1 MEDIEQVVND
11 TQEEPT
17 VETQEP
23 EPVVEEISIP
33 ENWEPDVKDFINS
46 IQDAKGKRAIF
57 DKLKNYETGYQKKF
71 QDLATQRHQLDDE
84 RSFTNNY
91 REFEKNLNPELR
103 ASILSHYGNV
113 PAYMRA
119 LHEADIMATKD
130 PVKFLLNYCNNNG
143 ITREKLDSY
152 LNGTQNQELKAQKS
166 QEALRAEILKEVE
179 ERQKQQ
185 KLEADLLS
193 FKDAKNEN
201 GELIHPLLTSD
212 GFIDQMD
219 KLYSVYPNKS
229 LQELYD
235 MVVWSNPEYREQA
248 VNAEAQKLAKAK
260 EVEKAKSA
268 IGVRPSTP
276 SNKSTQV
283 KDWRS
288 VLNDE
293 VGEY

>member
-1 MEDIEQVVND
+1 MDTQDIEQVEN
-11 TQEEPT
+11 E

-23 EPVVEEISIP
+23 EPAVEEISIP

-84 RSFTNNY
+84 RNFTNSY
-91 REFEKNLNPELR
+91 REFEKNLNPDLR
-103 ASILSHYGNV
+103 ASIYSHYGNV
-113 PAYMRA
+113 PAYMMA
-119 LHEADIMATKD
+119 LHEADIAATKD

-152 LNGTQNQELKAQKS
+152 LSGAQNEELKAQKS
-166 QEALRAEILKEVE
+166 QEALRMQIIKEIE
-179 ERQKQQ
+179 EKQQ
-185 KLEADLLS
+185 KQKLEDDMRA
-193 FKDAKNEN
+193 FANAKNES
-201 GELIHPLLTSD
+201 GESLHPLLTSD

-219 KLYSVYPNKS
+219 KLYTVYPNKS

-248 VNAEAQKLAKAK
+248 VAQEAQKIAQAKD
-260 EVEKAKSA
+260 VEKAKSA
-268 IGVRPSTP
+268 IGVKPAIPT
-276 SNKSTQV
+276 NKTTEI
-283 KDWRS
+283 KDWRKALS
-288 VLNDE
+288 E
-293 VGEY
+293 EIGEY

>member
-1 MEDIEQVVND
+1 MDTQDIEQVEN
-11 TQEEPT
+11 E

-23 EPVVEEISIP
+23 EPAVEEISIP

-84 RSFTNNY
+84 RNFTNSY
-91 REFEKNLNPELR
+91 REFEKNLNPDLR
-103 ASILSHYGNV
+103 ASIYSHYGNV

-119 LHEADIMATKD
+119 LHEADIAATKD

-152 LNGTQNQELKAQKS
+152 LSGAQNEELKAQKS
-166 QEALRAEILKEVE
+166 QEALRMQIIKEIE
-179 ERQKQQ
+179 EKQQ
-185 KLEADLLS
+185 KQKLEDDMRA
-193 FKDAKNEN
+193 FANAKNES
-201 GELIHPLLTSD
+201 GESLHPLLTSD

-248 VNAEAQKLAKAK
+248 VAQEAQKIAQAKD
-260 EVEKAKSA
+260 VEKAKSA
-268 IGVRPSTP
+268 IGVKPAIPT
-276 SNKSTQV
+276 NKTTEI
-283 KDWRS
+283 KDWRKALS
-288 VLNDE
+288 E
-293 VGEY
+293 EIGEY

>member
-1 MEDIEQVVND
+1 MDTQDIEQVEN
-11 TQEEPT
+11 E

-23 EPVVEEISIP
+23 EPAVEEISIP

-46 IQDAKGKRAIF
+46 IQDVKGKRAIF

-84 RSFTNNY
+84 RNFTNSY
-91 REFEKNLNPELR
+91 REFEKNLNPDLR
-103 ASILSHYGNV
+103 ASIYSHYGSV

-119 LHEADIMATKD
+119 LHEADIAATKD

-152 LNGTQNQELKAQKS
+152 LSGAQNEELKAQKS
-166 QEALRAEILKEVE
+166 QEALRMQIIKEIE
-179 ERQKQQ
+179 EKQQ
-185 KLEADLLS
+185 KQKLEDDMRA
-193 FKDAKNEN
+193 FANAKNDA
-201 GELIHPLLTSD
+201 GESLHPLLTSD

-219 KLYSVYPNKS
+219 KLYTVYPNKS

-248 VNAEAQKLAKAK
+248 VAQEAQKIAQAKD
-260 EVEKAKSA
+260 VEKAKSA
-268 IGVRPSTP
+268 IGVKPAIPT
-276 SNKSTQV
+276 NKTTEI
-283 KDWRS
+283 KDWRKALS
-288 VLNDE
+288 E
-293 VGEY
+293 EIGEY

>member
-1 MEDIEQVVND
+1 MDTQDIEQVEN
-11 TQEEPT
+11 E

-23 EPVVEEISIP
+23 EPAVEEISIP

-46 IQDAKGKRAIF
+46 IQDVKGKRAIF

-84 RSFTNNY
+84 RNFTNSY
-91 REFEKNLNPELR
+91 REFEKNLNPDLR
-103 ASILSHYGNV
+103 ASIYSHYGNI

-119 LHEADIMATKD
+119 LHEADIAATKD

-152 LNGTQNQELKAQKS
+152 LSGAQNEELKAQKS
-166 QEALRAEILKEVE
+166 QEALRMQIIKEIE
-179 ERQKQQ
+179 EKQQ
-185 KLEADLLS
+185 KQKLEDDMRA
-193 FKDAKNEN
+193 FANAKNES
-201 GELIHPLLTSD
+201 GESLHPLLTSD

-219 KLYSVYPNKS
+219 KLYTVYPNKS

-248 VNAEAQKLAKAK
+248 VAQEAQKIAQAKD
-260 EVEKAKSA
+260 VEKAKSA
-268 IGVRPSTP
+268 IGVKPAIPT
-276 SNKSTQV
+276 NKTTEI
-283 KDWRS
+283 KDWRKALS
-288 VLNDE
+288 E
-293 VGEY
+293 EIGEY

>member
-1 MEDIEQVVND
+1 MDTQDIEQVEN
-11 TQEEPT
+11 E

-84 RSFTNNY
+84 RNFTNSY
-91 REFEKNLNPELR
+91 REFENSLNPDLR
-103 ASILSHYGNV
+103 ASIYSHYGNV

-119 LHEADIMATKD
+119 LHEADIAATKD

-152 LNGTQNQELKAQKS
+152 LSGTQNEELKAQKS
-166 QEALRAEILKEVE
+166 QEALRMQIIKEIE
-179 ERQKQQ
+179 EKQQ
-185 KLEADLLS
+185 KQKLEDDMRA
-193 FKDAKNEN
+193 FANAKNEA
-201 GELIHPLLTSD
+201 GESLHPLLTSD

-248 VNAEAQKLAKAK
+248 VAQEAQKIAQAKD
-260 EVEKAKSA
+260 VEKAKSA
-268 IGVRPSTP
+268 IGVKPAIPT
-276 SNKSTQV
+276 NKTTEI
-283 KDWRS
+283 KDWRKALS
-288 VLNDE
+288 E
-293 VGEY
+293 EIGEY

>member
-1 MEDIEQVVND
+1 MDTQDIEQVEN
-11 TQEEPT
+11 E

-23 EPVVEEISIP
+23 EPAVEEISIP

-46 IQDAKGKRAIF
+46 IQDVKGKRAIF

-84 RSFTNNY
+84 RNFTNSY
-91 REFEKNLNPELR
+91 REFEKNLNPDLR
-103 ASILSHYGNV
+103 ASIYSHYGSV

-119 LHEADIMATKD
+119 LHQTDIAATKD

-152 LNGTQNQELKAQKS
+152 LSGTQNEELKAQKS
-166 QEALRAEILKEVE
+166 QEALRMQIIKEIE
-179 ERQKQQ
+179 EKQQ
-185 KLEADLLS
+185 KQKLEDDMRA
-193 FKDAKNEN
+193 FANAKNDA
-201 GELIHPLLTSD
+201 GESLHPLLTSD

-219 KLYSVYPNKS
+219 KLYTVYPNKS

-248 VNAEAQKLAKAK
+248 VAQEAQKIAQAKD
-260 EVEKAKSA
+260 VEKAKSA
-268 IGVRPSTP
+268 IGVKPAIPT
-276 SNKSTQV
+276 NKTTEI
-283 KDWRS
+283 KDWRKALS
-288 VLNDE
+288 E
-293 VGEY
+293 EIGEY

>member
-1 MEDIEQVVND
+1 MDTQDIEQVE
-11 TQEEPT
+11 QP
-17 VETQEP
+17 ETQEP
-23 EPVVEEISIP
+23 EPAVEEISIP

-46 IQDAKGKRAIF
+46 IQDAKGKKAIF
-57 DKLKNYETGYQKKF
+57 DKLKNYESGYQKKF

-84 RSFTNNY
+84 RNFTNSY
-91 REFEKNLNPELR
+91 RDFEKNLNPDLR

-119 LHEADIMATKD
+119 LHEADIAATKD

-143 ITREKLDSY
+143 ITRETLDSY

-166 QEALRAEILKEVE
+166 QEALRMQIIKEIE
-179 ERQKQQ
+179 EKQQ
-185 KLEADLLS
+185 KQKLEDDMRA
-193 FKDAKNEN
+193 FANAKNES
-201 GELIHPLLTSD
+201 GEPLHPLLTSD

-248 VNAEAQKLAKAK
+248 VSQEAQKIAQAK

-268 IGVRPSTP
+268 IGVKPAIP
-276 SNKSTQV
+276 SNKTTEI
-283 KDWRS
+283 KDWRKALS
-288 VLNDE
+288 E
-293 VGEY
+293 EIGEY

>member
-1 MEDIEQVVND
+1 MDTQDIEQVEN
-11 TQEEPT
+11 E

-23 EPVVEEISIP
+23 EPAVEEISIP

-84 RSFTNNY
+84 RNFNNSY
-91 REFEKNLNPELR
+91 REFEKNLNPDLR
-103 ASILSHYGNV
+103 ASIYSHYGNI

-119 LHEADIMATKD
+119 LHEADIAATKD

-152 LNGTQNQELKAQKS
+152 LSGAQNEELKAQKS
-166 QEALRAEILKEVE
+166 QEALRMQIIKEIE
-179 ERQKQQ
+179 EKQQ
-185 KLEADLLS
+185 KQKLEDDLRA
-193 FKDAKNEN
+193 FANAKNDA
-201 GELIHPLLTSD
+201 GESLHPLLTSD

-219 KLYSVYPNKS
+219 KLYTIYPNKS

-248 VNAEAQKLAKAK
+248 VAQEAQKIAQAKD
-260 EVEKAKSA
+260 VEKAKSA
-268 IGVRPSTP
+268 IGVKPAIPT
-276 SNKSTQV
+276 NKTTEI
-283 KDWRS
+283 KDWRKALS
-288 VLNDE
+288 E
-293 VGEY
+293 EIGEY

>member
-1 MEDIEQVVND
+1 MDTQDIEQVEN
-11 TQEEPT
+11 E

-46 IQDAKGKRAIF
+46 IQDVKGKRAIF

-84 RSFTNNY
+84 RNFTNSY
-91 REFEKNLNPELR
+91 REFEKNLNPDLR
-103 ASILSHYGNV
+103 ASIYSRYGNV

-119 LHEADIMATKD
+119 LHEADIAATKD

-152 LNGTQNQELKAQKS
+152 LSGAQNEELKAQKS
-166 QEALRAEILKEVE
+166 QEALRMQIIKEIE
-179 ERQKQQ
+179 EKQQ
-185 KLEADLLS
+185 KQKLEDDMRA
-193 FKDAKNEN
+193 FANAKNES
-201 GELIHPLLTSD
+201 GESLHPLLTSD

-219 KLYSVYPNKS
+219 KLYTVYPNKS

-248 VNAEAQKLAKAK
+248 VAQEAQKIAKAK
-260 EVEKAKSA
+260 DVEKAKSA
-268 IGVRPSTP
+268 IGVKPAIPT
-276 SNKSTQV
+276 NKTTEI
-283 KDWRS
+283 KDWRKALS
-288 VLNDE
+288 E
-293 VGEY
+293 EIGEY

>member
-1 MEDIEQVVND
+1 MDTQDIEQVEN
-11 TQEEPT
+11 E

-23 EPVVEEISIP
+23 EPAVEEISIP

-46 IQDAKGKRAIF
+46 IQDVKGKRAIF

-84 RSFTNNY
+84 RNFTNSY
-91 REFEKNLNPELR
+91 REFEKNLNPDLR
-103 ASILSHYGNV
+103 ASIYSHYGNI

-119 LHEADIMATKD
+119 LHEADIAATKD

-152 LNGTQNQELKAQKS
+152 LSGAQNEELKAQKS
-166 QEALRAEILKEVE
+166 QEALRMQIIKEIE
-179 ERQKQQ
+179 EKQQ
-185 KLEADLLS
+185 KQKLEDDMRA
-193 FKDAKNEN
+193 FANAKNDA
-201 GELIHPLLTSD
+201 GESLHPLLTSD

-248 VNAEAQKLAKAK
+248 VAQEAQKIAQAKD
-260 EVEKAKSA
+260 VEKAKSA
-268 IGVRPSTP
+268 IGVKPAIPT
-276 SNKSTQV
+276 NKTTEI
-283 KDWRS
+283 KDWRKALS
-288 VLNDE
+288 E
-293 VGEY
+293 EIGEY

>member
-1 MEDIEQVVND
+1 MDTQDIEQVEN
-11 TQEEPT
+11 E

-46 IQDAKGKRAIF
+46 IQDIKGKRAIF

-84 RSFTNNY
+84 RNFTNSY
-91 REFEKNLNPELR
+91 REFEKNLNPDLR
-103 ASILSHYGNV
+103 ASIYSHYGNI

-119 LHEADIMATKD
+119 LHEADIAATKD

-152 LNGTQNQELKAQKS
+152 LSGAQNEELKAQKS
-166 QEALRAEILKEVE
+166 QEALRMQIIKEIE
-179 ERQKQQ
+179 EKQQ
-185 KLEADLLS
+185 KQKLEDDMRA
-193 FKDAKNEN
+193 FANAKNDA
-201 GELIHPLLTSD
+201 GESLHPLLTSD

-248 VNAEAQKLAKAK
+248 VAQEAQKIAQAKD
-260 EVEKAKSA
+260 VEKAKSA
-268 IGVRPSTP
+268 IGVKPAIPT
-276 SNKSTQV
+276 NKTTEI
-283 KDWRS
+283 KDWRKALS
-288 VLNDE
+288 E
-293 VGEY
+293 EIGEY

>member
-1 MEDIEQVVND
+1 MDTQDIEQVEN
-11 TQEEPT
+11 E

-84 RSFTNNY
+84 RNFNNSY
-91 REFEKNLNPELR
+91 REFEKNLNPDLR
-103 ASILSHYGNV
+103 ASIYSHYGNV

-119 LHEADIMATKD
+119 LHEADIAATKD

-152 LNGTQNQELKAQKS
+152 LSGAQNEELKAQKS
-166 QEALRAEILKEVE
+166 QEALRMQIIKEIE
-179 ERQKQQ
+179 EKQQ
-185 KLEADLLS
+185 KQKLEDDLRA
-193 FKDAKNEN
+193 FANAKNDA
-201 GELIHPLLTSD
+201 GESLHPLLTSD

-219 KLYSVYPNKS
+219 KLYTVYPNKS

-248 VNAEAQKLAKAK
+248 VAQEAQKIAQAKD
-260 EVEKAKSA
+260 VEKAKSA
-268 IGVRPSTP
+268 IGVKPAIPT
-276 SNKSTQV
+276 NKTTEI
-283 KDWRS
+283 KDWRKALS
-288 VLNDE
+288 E
-293 VGEY
+293 EIGEY

>member
-1 MEDIEQVVND
+1 MDTQDVEQVEN
-11 TQEEPT
+11 E

-46 IQDAKGKRAIF
+46 IQDVKGKRAIF

-71 QDLATQRHQLDDE
+71 QDLAVQRHQLDDE
-84 RSFTNNY
+84 RNFTNSY
-91 REFEKNLNPELR
+91 REFEKNLNPDLR
-103 ASILSHYGNV
+103 ASIYSHYGNI

-119 LHEADIMATKD
+119 LHEADIAATKD

-152 LNGTQNQELKAQKS
+152 LSGAQNEELKAQKS
-166 QEALRAEILKEVE
+166 QEELRMQIIKEIE
-179 ERQKQQ
+179 EKQHKQ
-185 KLEADLLS
+185 KLEDDMRA
-193 FKDAKNEN
+193 FANAKNDA
-201 GELIHPLLTSD
+201 GESLHPLLTSD

-219 KLYSVYPNKS
+219 KLYTVYPNKS

-248 VNAEAQKLAKAK
+248 VAQEAQKIAQAKFD
-260 EVEKAKSA
+260 VEKAKSA
-268 IGVRPSTP
+268 IGVKPAIPT
-276 SNKSTQV
+276 NKTTEI
-283 KDWRS
+283 KDWRKALS
-288 VLNDE
+288 E
-293 VGEY
+293 EIGEY

>member
-1 MEDIEQVVND
+1 MDTQDIEQVENEVK
-11 TQEEPT
+11 
-17 VETQEP
+17 TQEP

-46 IQDAKGKRAIF
+46 IQDVKGKRAIF

-84 RSFTNNY
+84 RNFTNSY
-91 REFEKNLNPELR
+91 REFENSLNPDLR
-103 ASILSHYGNV
+103 ASIYSHYGNV

-119 LHEADIMATKD
+119 LHEADIAATKD

-152 LNGTQNQELKAQKS
+152 LSGTQNEELKAQKS
-166 QEALRAEILKEVE
+166 QEALRMQIIKEIE
-179 ERQKQQ
+179 EKQQ
-185 KLEADLLS
+185 KQKLEDDMRA
-193 FKDAKNEN
+193 FANAKNEA
-201 GELIHPLLTSD
+201 GESLHPLLTSD

-248 VNAEAQKLAKAK
+248 VAQEAQKIAQAKD
-260 EVEKAKSA
+260 VEKAKSA
-268 IGVRPSTP
+268 IGVKPAIPT
-276 SNKSTQV
+276 NKTTEI
-283 KDWRS
+283 KDWRKALS
-288 VLNDE
+288 E
-293 VGEY
+293 EIGEY

>member
-1 MEDIEQVVND
+1 MDTQDIEQVE
-11 TQEEPT
+11 QP
-17 VETQEP
+17 ETQEP

-46 IQDAKGKRAIF
+46 IQDAKGKKAIF
-57 DKLKNYETGYQKKF
+57 DKLKNYESGYQKKF

-84 RSFTNNY
+84 RNFTNSY
-91 REFEKNLNPELR
+91 RDFEKNLNPDLR
-103 ASILSHYGNV
+103 ASILSHYGSV

-119 LHEADIMATKD
+119 LHEADIAATKD

-166 QEALRAEILKEVE
+166 QEALRMQIIKEIE
-179 ERQKQQ
+179 ERQQKQ
-185 KLEADLLS
+185 KLEDDLRA
-193 FKDAKNEN
+193 FANAKNEA
-201 GELIHPLLTSD
+201 GESLHPLLTSD

-248 VNAEAQKLAKAK
+248 VSQEAQKIAQAK

-268 IGVRPSTP
+268 IGVKPAIP
-276 SNKSTQV
+276 SNKTTEI
-283 KDWRS
+283 KDWRKALS
-288 VLNDE
+288 E
-293 VGEY
+293 EIGEY

>member
-1 MEDIEQVVND
+1 MDTQDIEQVEN
-11 TQEEPT
+11 E

-46 IQDAKGKRAIF
+46 IQDVKGKRAIF

-84 RSFTNNY
+84 RNFTNSY
-91 REFEKNLNPELR
+91 REFENSLNPDLR
-103 ASILSHYGNV
+103 ASIYSHYGNV

-119 LHEADIMATKD
+119 LHEADIAATKD

-152 LNGTQNQELKAQKS
+152 LSGTQNEELKAQKS
-166 QEALRAEILKEVE
+166 QEALRMQIIKEIE
-179 ERQKQQ
+179 EKQQ
-185 KLEADLLS
+185 KQKLEDDMRA
-193 FKDAKNEN
+193 FANAKNEA
-201 GELIHPLLTSD
+201 GESLHPLLTSD

-248 VNAEAQKLAKAK
+248 VAQEAQKIAQAKD
-260 EVEKAKSA
+260 VEKAKSA
-268 IGVRPSTP
+268 IGVKPAIPT
-276 SNKSTQV
+276 NKTTEI
-283 KDWRS
+283 KDWRKALS
-288 VLNDE
+288 E
-293 VGEY
+293 EIGEY

>member
-1 MEDIEQVVND
+1 MDTQDIEQVEN
-11 TQEEPT
+11 E

-46 IQDAKGKRAIF
+46 IQDVKGKRAIF

-84 RSFTNNY
+84 RNFTNSY
-91 REFEKNLNPELR
+91 REFEKNLNPDLR
-103 ASILSHYGNV
+103 ASIYSHHGNI

-119 LHEADIMATKD
+119 LHEADIAATKD

-152 LNGTQNQELKAQKS
+152 LSGAQNEELKAQKS
-166 QEALRAEILKEVE
+166 QEALRMQIIKEIE
-179 ERQKQQ
+179 EKQQ
-185 KLEADLLS
+185 KQKLEDDMRA
-193 FKDAKNEN
+193 FANAKNDA
-201 GELIHPLLTSD
+201 GESLHPLLTSD

-248 VNAEAQKLAKAK
+248 VAQEAQKIAQAKD
-260 EVEKAKSA
+260 VEKAKSA
-268 IGVRPSTP
+268 IGVKPAIPT
-276 SNKSTQV
+276 NKTTEI
-283 KDWRS
+283 KDWRKALS
-288 VLNDE
+288 E
-293 VGEY
+293 EIGEY

>member
-1 MEDIEQVVND
+1 MDTQDMEQVEN
-11 TQEEPT
+11 E

-46 IQDAKGKRAIF
+46 IQDVKGKRAIF

-84 RSFTNNY
+84 RNFTNSY
-91 REFEKNLNPELR
+91 REFEKNLNPDLR
-103 ASILSHYGNV
+103 ASIYSHYGNI

-119 LHEADIMATKD
+119 LHEADIAATKD

-152 LNGTQNQELKAQKS
+152 LSGAQNEELKAQKS
-166 QEALRAEILKEVE
+166 QEALRMQIIKEIE
-179 ERQKQQ
+179 EKQQ
-185 KLEADLLS
+185 KQKLEDDMRA
-193 FKDAKNEN
+193 FANAKNDA
-201 GELIHPLLTSD
+201 GESLHPLLTSD

-219 KLYSVYPNKS
+219 KLYTVYPNKS

-248 VNAEAQKLAKAK
+248 VAQEAQKIAQAKD
-260 EVEKAKSA
+260 VEKAKSA
-268 IGVRPSTP
+268 IGVKPAIPT
-276 SNKSTQV
+276 NKTTEI
-283 KDWRS
+283 KDWRKALS
-288 VLNDE
+288 E
-293 VGEY
+293 EIGEY

>member
-1 MEDIEQVVND
+1 MDTQDIEQVEN
-11 TQEEPT
+11 E

-23 EPVVEEISIP
+23 EPVEEISIP

-46 IQDAKGKRAIF
+46 IQDVKGKRAIF

-84 RSFTNNY
+84 RNFTNSY
-91 REFEKNLNPELR
+91 REFENSLNPDLR
-103 ASILSHYGNV
+103 ASIYSHYGNV

-119 LHEADIMATKD
+119 LHEADIAATKD

-152 LNGTQNQELKAQKS
+152 LSGTQNEELKAQKS
-166 QEALRAEILKEVE
+166 QEALRMQIIKEIE
-179 ERQKQQ
+179 EKQQ
-185 KLEADLLS
+185 KQKLEDDMRA
-193 FKDAKNEN
+193 FANAKNEA
-201 GELIHPLLTSD
+201 GESLHPLLTSD

-248 VNAEAQKLAKAK
+248 VAQEAQKIAQAKD
-260 EVEKAKSA
+260 VEKAKSA
-268 IGVRPSTP
+268 IGVKPAIPT
-276 SNKSTQV
+276 NKTTEI
-283 KDWRS
+283 KDWRKALS
-288 VLNDE
+288 E
-293 VGEY
+293 EIGEY

>member
-1 MEDIEQVVND
+1 MDTQDIEQVEN
-11 TQEEPT
+11 E
-17 VETQEP
+17 VETQEL
-23 EPVVEEISIP
+23 EPAVEEISIP

-84 RSFTNNY
+84 RNFTNSY
-91 REFEKNLNPELR
+91 RDFEKNLNPDLR
-103 ASILSHYGNV
+103 ASIYSHYGNV

-119 LHEADIMATKD
+119 LHEADIAATKD

-152 LNGTQNQELKAQKS
+152 LSGTQNEELKAQKS
-166 QEALRAEILKEVE
+166 QEALRMQIIKEIE
-179 ERQKQQ
+179 EKQQ
-185 KLEADLLS
+185 KQKLEDDMRA
-193 FKDAKNEN
+193 FANAKNEA
-201 GELIHPLLTSD
+201 GESLHPLLTSD

-248 VNAEAQKLAKAK
+248 VAQEAQKIAQAKD
-260 EVEKAKSA
+260 VEKAKSA
-268 IGVRPSTP
+268 IGVKHAIPT
-276 SNKSTQV
+276 NKTTEI
-283 KDWRS
+283 KDWRKALS
-288 VLNDE
+288 E
-293 VGEY
+293 EIGEY

>member
-1 MEDIEQVVND
+1 MDTQDIEQVEN
-11 TQEEPT
+11 E

-23 EPVVEEISIP
+23 EPAVEEISIP

-84 RSFTNNY
+84 RNFTNSY
-91 REFEKNLNPELR
+91 REFEKNLNPDLR
-103 ASILSHYGNV
+103 ASIYSHYGNI

-119 LHEADIMATKD
+119 LHEADIAATKD

-152 LNGTQNQELKAQKS
+152 LSGAQNEELKAQKS
-166 QEALRAEILKEVE
+166 QEALRMQIIKEIE
-179 ERQKQQ
+179 EKQQ
-185 KLEADLLS
+185 KQKLEDDLRA
-193 FKDAKNEN
+193 FANAKNDA
-201 GELIHPLLTSD
+201 GESLHPLLTSD

-219 KLYSVYPNKS
+219 KLYTVYPNKS

-248 VNAEAQKLAKAK
+248 VAQEAQKIAQAKD
-260 EVEKAKSA
+260 VEKAKSA
-268 IGVRPSTP
+268 IGVKPAIPT
-276 SNKSTQV
+276 NKTTEI
-283 KDWRS
+283 KDWRKALS
-288 VLNDE
+288 E
-293 VGEY
+293 EIGEY